1 MAEQILVTKALDE
14 RDLLKKKIIRAIDDA
29 SFVATKRKK
38 DDKCT
43 NGYTRGMSPVSLL
56 DIEEFKQN
64 ATSQYQSINDMIKRY
79 NDINAAITLSNAT
92 TVITVAGK
100 EITRAAAIT
109 LRKSIMDARSSDNFD
124 RMLLDKMIR
133 NYNDAVEYYTKL
145 TQIADNQAASYTNNF
160 IGNDSNKKLND
171 DELAA
176 VKQLTD
182 DLYPEFIDPIGI
194 ADEINAKTD
203 YLDAVISEI
212 ESAIKISNATTY
224 IEI

>member
-1 MAEQILVTKALDE
+1 
-14 RDLLKKKIIRAIDDA
+14 
-29 SFVATKRKK
+29 
-38 DDKCT
+38 
-43 NGYTRGMSPVSLL
+43 
-56 DIEEFKQN
+56 
-64 ATSQYQSINDMIKRY
+64 MIKWY
-79 NDINAAITLSNAT
+79 NDINAAITLNNAT
-92 TVITVAGK
+92 TLITVAGK

-109 LRKSIMDARSSDNFD
+109 LRKSIMDGKSSDNFD

-182 DLYPEFIDPIGI
+182 DLYPEFIDPIKI

-203 YLDAVISEI
+203 YLDAVVSEI

-224 IEI
+224 IEIW

>member
-38 DDKCT
+38 DDKCA

-100 EITRAAAIT
+100 LPVSCNSKGSFLVIFVLNRQ
-109 LRKSIMDARSSDNFD
+109 LP
-124 RMLLDKMIR
+124 
-133 NYNDAVEYYTKL
+133 Y
-145 TQIADNQAASYTNNF
+145 F
-160 IGNDSNKKLND
+160 IGSVQRNIVHCL
-171 DELAA
+171 
-176 VKQLTD
+176 
-182 DLYPEFIDPIGI
+182 
-194 ADEINAKTD
+194 
-203 YLDAVISEI
+203 
-212 ESAIKISNATTY
+212 
-224 IEI
+224 

>member
-1 MAEQILVTKALDE
+1 MAEQILVTKARDE
-14 RDLLKKKIIRAIDDA
+14 RELLKKKIIRAIDDA

-38 DDKCT
+38 DDKCA

-203 YLDAVISEI
+203 YLDAVVSEI

>member
-38 DDKCT
+38 DYKCA

-92 TVITVAGK
+92 TLITVAGK

-203 YLDAVISEI
+203 YLDAVVSEI

>member
-38 DDKCT
+38 DDKCA
-43 NGYTRGMSPVSLL
+43 NGYTRDMSPVSLL

-92 TVITVAGK
+92 TLITVAGK

-203 YLDAVISEI
+203 YLDAVVSEI

>member
-38 DDKCT
+38 DVNCA

-92 TVITVAGK
+92 TMITVAGK

-124 RMLLDKMIR
+124 KMLLDKMIR

-203 YLDAVISEI
+203 YLDAVVSEI